1 MGKLYDKI
9 LAQYVKQLADEGERI
24 ILDAYNR
31 KGFNNRTYNLHDSYG
46 SAVYRNGVLLR
57 HTIRFVGAPMEEY
70 RDDAPNKQMGY
81 YQGERT
87 RALRGSSWSQHNKF
101 NEGDRLEQGEA
112 LNLHGRDE
120 VNAFF
125 SNYKPK
131 SKDGLELVVIAAM
144 YYAGMVEKK
153 YQVISNAV
161 TGLERIARS
170 FGKDSKVEG
179 YKMEIWRNEGAIG
192 SNAFTIKS
200 EQKVI

>member
-9 LAQYVKQLADEGERI
+9 LAQYIKQLADEGERI

-57 HTIRFVGAPMEEY
+57 HTIRFVGQPMENYNEKNE
-70 RDDAPNKQMGY
+70 RKSMGSY
-81 YQGERT
+81 SGERT
-87 RALRGSSWSQHNKF
+87 RALRGSSWSQHKAF
-101 NEGDRLEQGEA
+101 GGAERLEQDDE
-112 LNLHGRDE
+112 LILHGRDE

-131 SKDGLELVVIAAM
+131 SKDGLELVLIAAM
-144 YYAGMVEKK
+144 YYAGMVERK

-161 TGLERIARS
+161 TGLQRIARS

-179 YKMEIWRNEGAIG
+179 YKMEVWRNEGAIG